1 MRRLVVLLTL
11 SLGFIAPLA
20 VSVAEAADAQVLGA
34 WSRNTD
40 CRRKRAAK
48 KPQGEAKKKG
58 KGGKGGKGGK
68 DGKTGKD
75 GKDGKKPYGFE
86 L

>member
-20 VSVAEAADAQVLGA
+20 VSVAEAADAQALEA
-34 WSRNTD
+34 SSHSTD

-48 KPQGEAKKKG
+48 KPQGEPKKKDRD
-58 KGGKGGKGGK
+58 GK
-68 DGKTGKD
+68 DGKN

>member
-11 SLGFIAPLA
+11 SLGLIAPLA
-20 VSVAEAADAQVLGA
+20 VSVAEAAAA
-34 WSRNTD
+34 SPRNTD
-40 CRRKRAAK
+40 CRSKRAK
-48 KPQGEAKKKG
+48 KAQDEPKKKD
-58 KGGKGGKGGK
+58 KG
-68 DGKTGKD
+68 GKD

>member
-20 VSVAEAADAQVLGA
+20 VSVAEAANAQA
-34 WSRNTD
+34 FEASSHNTD

-48 KPQGEAKKKG
+48 KPQGEPNKKKD
-58 KGGKGGKGGK
+58 K
-68 DGKTGKD
+68 DGKD

>member
-20 VSVAEAADAQVLGA
+20 VSVAEAADAQVSRA

-40 CRRKRAAK
+40 CRGKRAK
-48 KPQGEAKKKG
+48 KPQGEPKKKDRD
-58 KGGKGGKGGK
+58 GK
-68 DGKTGKD
+68 DGKT

>member
-20 VSVAEAADAQVLGA
+20 VSVAEAADAQTPGA
-34 WSRNTD
+34 SSRSTD

-48 KPQGEAKKKG
+48 KPQGEPKKK
-58 KGGKGGKGGK
+58 
-68 DGKTGKD
+68 DKD

>member
-20 VSVAEAADAQVLGA
+20 VPLAEAADAQAPGA
-34 WSRNTD
+34 SSRSTD
-40 CRRKRAAK
+40 CRRKRAK
-48 KPQGEAKKKG
+48 KPQGEPKKK
-58 KGGKGGKGGK
+58 
-68 DGKTGKD
+68 DRDGKD
-75 GKDGKKPYGFE
+75 GKDGKAGKKPYGFE